1 VPVLTDADCM
11 LRAVIA
17 RPEDD
22 APRLAFADWCDEH
35 GDETWGEFIRVQCEL
50 DRRWPDRF
58 EAKCSE
64 CGSKGHPTRQCF
76 SWCESDLKRLSTR
89 EDVLNGDM
97 GFRFY
102 DQLAPFGNKG
112 VGIRPN
118 VVGDFALVRRGF
130 VAHISLPAA
139 DFVRH
144 AGELFGR
151 WPIERVTLTDR
162 APGQFGNTKR
172 WFFSAWSED
181 TTFPLHTLPF
191 AILTAADGR
200 LVRGGH
206 VRGQP
211 LDPWEVKDWETDV
224 EANAAVSDAC
234 VRYGRELAGLPGGRP
249 EGQVKQTSV
258 MLPNLA

>member
-1 VPVLTDADCM
+1 LAEIAGTNSGCAKNPRQGCRTCERIIA
-11 LRAVIA
+11 LR
-17 RPEDD
+17 
-22 APRLAFADWCDEH
+22 
-35 GDETWGEFIRVQCEL
+35 
-50 DRRWPDRF
+50 RR
-58 EAKCSE
+58 
-64 CGSKGHPTRQCF
+64 
-76 SWCESDLKRLSTR
+76 ESDLHMAGVTTAIYR
-89 EDVLNGDM
+89 EA
-97 GFRFY
+97 
-102 DQLAPFGNKG
+102 QAFGIG
-112 VGIRPN
+112 AVGILDNGTP
-118 VVGDFALVRRGF
+118 GYSFAYIRRGF
-130 VAHISLPAA
+130 PCSISLPAA